1 MKIKVDPE
9 TIRLVQ
15 AIAAGLQAVTAVLT
29 GVDALPPV
37 VLVVV
42 VVVGTFLQ
50 ATSAAYTQGV
60 QTEPSHGMITEELA
74 KSTDPAVMQGIAASA
89 GREPWP
95 AVEPADGG
103 R

>member
-1 MKIKVDPE
+1 MKIKIDPE

-60 QTEPSHGMITEELA
+60 QTEPPHGMITEDYA
-74 KSTDPAVMQGIAASA
+74 RNDAAPAVEPAK
-89 GREPWP
+89 GRATWP